1 MLAPLTPLEAYRAD
15 VRARGAASASTA
27 GDDGCWLL
35 AAELVARLAE
45 PERGRSARLR
55 AALAE
60 LLGVEWPEWER
71 DAEGT
76 DAAIARDLSAEAER
90 MEEGGAAR
98 LAYEVLALVVRAT
111 PAASGAVHGAV
122 VAQRARVARKLGE
135 LDVADALYLEAAR
148 RGRRAGAPEVV
159 ARAALGR
166 GVVARER
173 GNYPAAR
180 ALFRRG
186 LRMAERAGLP
196 GLRGV
201 AHHGLLIAAAK
212 AGDFETAL
220 QHGWAAIELAGDDAA
235 RVAELLVN
243 VAAVSSDAGF
253 DASAL
258 RGYVAAAARA
268 TAPRIRLP
276 ALAGA
281 ALSAA
286 RLGDEAR
293 VRALTDELRPALASA
308 ALPYERADAL
318 VLLAEAWATLAPASG
333 GQPFA
338 RRARALA
345 DAYGFHEL
353 AHRANE
359 TGMRAARA
367 RAATGAARAL
377 SRPTRRVLAALAS
390 LGEAPGLTAPP
401 GG

>member
-1 MLAPLTPLEAYRAD
+1 MLAPLSPLEAYRAD
-15 VRARGAASASTA
+15 MRARGAASAATP
-27 GDDGCWLL
+27 GDDGRWLL
-35 AAELVARLAE
+35 VAELVARLAE
-45 PERGRSARLR
+45 SETGRTSPLR

-60 LLGVEWPEWER
+60 LLGVDWPERER
-71 DAEGT
+71 DAEGA
-76 DAAIARDLSAEAER
+76 DAVIAGDLLAEAER
-90 MEEGGAAR
+90 MEEGGAPR

-135 LDVADALYLEAAR
+135 LDVADALYQDAAR
-148 RGRRAGAPEVV
+148 QGRRAGAPEVV

-180 ALFRRG
+180 TFFRRG

-220 QHGWAAIELAGDDAA
+220 QHGWAAIELAGDDTA

-243 VAAVSSDAGF
+243 VAAVSSDAGA

-258 RGYVAAAARA
+258 RGYLAAAARA
-268 TAPRIRLP
+268 TAPRVRLP

-286 RLGDEAR
+286 RLGDAAR
-293 VRALTDELRPALASA
+293 VRALTEELGPALASE

-318 VLLAEAWATLAPASG
+318 VLLAEAWATLAPANG

-345 DAYGFHEL
+345 EVFGFHEL
-353 AHRANE
+353 AHRADE
-359 TGMRAARA
+359 AGARAARA
-367 RAATGAARAL
+367 RAASTAARAL

-390 LGEAPGLTAPP
+390 LGEAPDLAAPP